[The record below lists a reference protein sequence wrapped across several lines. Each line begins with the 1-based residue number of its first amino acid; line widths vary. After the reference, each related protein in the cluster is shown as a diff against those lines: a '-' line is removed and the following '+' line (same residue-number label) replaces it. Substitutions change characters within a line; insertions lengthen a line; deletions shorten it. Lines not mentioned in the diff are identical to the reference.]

1 MTFLGAQCGIDN
13 YVGIDSSLPDN
24 FGRSAMY
31 GLSVLTTFITVS
43 AVGGPTFLLAGLVFG
58 YVFYSSK
65 WSSLLPIAL
74 CSRLRTC
81 QLAKYVASYIAC
93 TLS

>member
-1 MTFLGAQCGIDN
+1 MAVRVLGAQCRIDHHQ
-13 YVGIDSSLPDN
+13 GIDSSLPDN

-43 AVGGPTFLLAGLVFG
+43 AVGGPTFFLAGLVFG

-65 WSSLLPIAL
+65 WP
-74 CSRLRTC
+74 
-81 QLAKYVASYIAC
+81 
-93 TLS
+93 